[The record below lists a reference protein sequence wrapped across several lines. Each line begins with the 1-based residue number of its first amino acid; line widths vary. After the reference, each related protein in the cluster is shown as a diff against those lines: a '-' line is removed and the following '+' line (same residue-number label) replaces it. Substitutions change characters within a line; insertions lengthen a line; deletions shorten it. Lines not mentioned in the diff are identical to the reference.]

1 MKRALT
7 ALAGAVALS
16 FAASACGS
24 ITPDAAVVNG
34 HAIKVRDI
42 EADVST
48 LVDMGAQPGDPAAV
62 TLPSAG
68 MRRILTVEII
78 AEVLRAD
85 LVTKGVTVDAAAVQ
99 AADSALT
106 AEGAFGPKWSTAPGD
121 VRTRINTAQATI
133 NVATQ
138 AAGGDAGFNTLLSTL
153 TSGAKITINPRY
165 GTWNPEPSTSG
176 EFITTLAPR
185 LTDR

>member
-16 FAASACGS
+16 FTASACGS
-24 ITPDAAVVNG
+24 VRPDAAVVNG
-34 HAIKVRDI
+34 RAIKVRDI
-42 EADVST
+42 EADVAT
-48 LVDMGAQPGDPAAV
+48 LVRMGAQPGDPEAV
-62 TLPSAG
+62 TLASAG

-85 LVTKGVTVDAAAVQ
+85 LQARGVTVDAAAVQ
-99 AADSALT
+99 AADTSLT
-106 AEGAFGPKWSTAPGD
+106 GEQAFGAKWTSAPAG
-121 VRTRINTAQATI
+121 VRARINTAQATI
-133 NVATQ
+133 NVATE

-153 TSGAKITINPRY
+153 TQGAKISVNPRY
-165 GTWNPEPSTSG
+165 GTWNPEPSASG
-176 EFITTLAPR
+176 EFITSLTPR